1 MCATTIA
8 VVVDSRATA
17 YSRIMQWLH
26 RIGETVDSLAA
37 WWRRSLTGRVI
48 DRYVSRRGPLLA
60 NGLAYGLLFAFFAGV
75 WIVVSALGL
84 VVTGS
89 EEMQKTL
96 LAMLRTVIPSVS
108 DSLFSA
114 SMLSGISHTLTW
126 TGLVT
131 LAVFWWTVTG
141 WMNSL
146 RNAVTTMFDD
156 CTQEL
161 NVVKARLRDTVAAI
175 MVAVLFILSTA
186 AGVVSGGLMRLVLRA
201 LGIADDSLPGALLL
215 ESTGFAT
222 GVLLNFA
229 LFMLLLRVV
238 AQIHAG
244 GGGAWGSGG
253 RGDPA
258 SGRSSVDG
266 CVAQPD
272 AGAVRSHHRRAHLV
286 QLGGAGDYDL
296 RGVHRR
302 VPAGGG
308 RGEPEL
314 ATSAVSRQGNWH
326 QALPDTI
333 SYETAASFIAGRKV
347 HVFHEMCRRAYDE
360 RRVPMAIDVY
370 GATWCGD
377 CHRAKN
383 ALDRF
388 GAAYTW
394 HDIEQ
399 EEGAADRA
407 VEISG
412 QKHIPVVLYGDGSFQ
427 VEPSVV
433 DIQNKLNELGLLG

>member
-1 MCATTIA
+1 
-8 VVVDSRATA
+8 
-17 YSRIMQWLH
+17 MQLLGA
-26 RIGETVDSLAA
+26 RL
-37 WWRRSLTGRVI
+37 LTGA
-48 DRYVSRRGPLLA
+48 SRNPMLA
-60 NGLAYGLLFAFFAGV
+60 PF
-75 WIVVSALGL
+75 
-84 VVTGS
+84 
-89 EEMQKTL
+89 
-96 LAMLRTVIPSVS
+96 
-108 DSLFSA
+108 
-114 SMLSGISHTLTW
+114 
-126 TGLVT
+126 
-131 LAVFWWTVTG
+131 
-141 WMNSL
+141 
-146 RNAVTTMFDD
+146 
-156 CTQEL
+156 
-161 NVVKARLRDTVAAI
+161 AAI
-175 MVAVLFILSTA
+175 I
-186 AGVVSGGLMRLVLRA
+186 
-201 LGIADDSLPGALLL
+201 
-215 ESTGFAT
+215 
-222 GVLLNFA
+222 GVLIWFNL
-229 LFMLLLRVV
+229 V
-238 AQIHAG
+238 AQVIMICA
-244 GGGAWGSGG
+244 AFI
-253 RGDPA
+253 A
-258 SGRSSVDG
+258 E
-266 CVAQPD
+266 C
-272 AGAVRSHHRRAHLV
+272 RR
-286 QLGGAGDYDL
+286 
-296 RGVHRR
+296 
-302 VPAGGG
+302 G

-433 DIQNKLNELGLLG
+433 DIQNKLKELGLLR